1 MKTLQE
7 DITDLREALD
17 RAERLYVNL
26 VCSQGRALVL
36 IIEQRMQDMPPTDF
50 RKTQLEKEKA
60 SLAAAEK
67 QAREIFWACV
77 HGEIEP

>member
-1 MKTLQE
+1 MRTLQE

-26 VCSQGRALVL
+26 ACSHERAVLNVCEEHLRPGDSLRDTW
-36 IIEQRMQDMPPTDF
+36 IREQT
-50 RKTQLEKEKA
+50 EK
-60 SLAAAEK
+60 LRAAEK
-67 QAREIFWACV
+67 QAREVFYGVV